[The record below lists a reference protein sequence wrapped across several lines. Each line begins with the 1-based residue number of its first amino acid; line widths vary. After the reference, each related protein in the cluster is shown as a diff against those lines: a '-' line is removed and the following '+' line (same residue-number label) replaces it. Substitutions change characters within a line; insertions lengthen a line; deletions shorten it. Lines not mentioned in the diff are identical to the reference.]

1 MRETVNFIF
10 ALLAVLFYSAFFFA
24 SASDVRAEKDF
35 SVYIWEFGTREGQK
49 NETTRNVTQE
59 FEGAFIRTQCC
70 SVLERRNYD
79 LLMSQRENEQ
89 AIMSMEGIDDDSADN
104 LKKLKADA
112 VVFGEVYDDV
122 QSGEVKIIVAVQN
135 FAGKS
140 LISQSVRF
148 SRGKLS
154 DAASREESMKALA
167 EKVCSALVEKK
178 IVQHAKK
185 AENAV
190 AVSYSFSAY
199 QASDIVKELGEHNM
213 IVNTEK
219 GVALTSSSSTPTMIV
234 LQGFSYKDKI
244 ELQINLDFNGN
255 FSQKIVL
262 LDSEK
267 DVISLK
273 FERTVDYS
281 EHNRLLSFGD
291 HQKKLEYGGWKSGN
305 DINNLKITIK
315 DNRARFFLN
324 DVFWGL
330 QEITF
335 DTIDK
340 VTISGIKRDED
351 FIYSVSVTPLD

>member
-1 MRETVNFIF
+1 MRETRNGMF
-10 ALLAVLFYSAFFFA
+10 ALFACLFYSIIFLS

-49 NETTRNVTQE
+49 TETTRNVTQE

-89 AIMSMEGIDDDSADN
+89 AIMSMEGIADASVN
-104 LKKLKADA
+104 TLKTLEADA

-140 LISQSVRF
+140 LTSQSVRF

-178 IVQHAKK
+178 IVQRKFLPV
-185 AENAV
+185 N
-190 AVSYSFSAY
+190 YSFSSY
-199 QASDIVKELGEHNM
+199 NEGEIVPELGNDNM
-213 IVNTEK
+213 IVKTAR
-219 GVALTSSSSTPTMIV
+219 GLALTGASSSPAMIIV
-234 LQGFSYKDKI
+234 SGFSYKNSVELIVKI
-244 ELQINLDFNGN
+244 DTNGEPAT
-255 FSQKIVL
+255 
-262 LDSEK
+262 EK
-267 DVISLK
+267 ISLWSGTK
-273 FERTVDYS
+273 EFISIDFGASGTELGRYYT
-281 EHNRLLSFGD
+281 LTFGD
-291 HQKKLEYGGWKSGN
+291 YTKSSK
-305 DINNLKITIK
+305 DIDYKGDDFPNELKITIS
-315 DNRARFFLN
+315 NGIARFYLN
-324 DVFWGL
+324 GSFIAL
-330 QEITF
+330 QKVNINTV
-335 DTIDK
+335 DK
-340 VTISGIKRDED
+340 ASVSGIKRGED